1 MTTSEIEKIEE
12 ARWYVLNHVG
22 GPIRNAAQ
30 KEVER
35 FNSAENTGLELFAP
49 TAVVRENKEGQVK
62 LRETKLTFHYVFVK
76 GVFEMVKKLCVQTN
90 GFSFLI
96 DRGNENR
103 YAVIENSEMVHFM
116 NIARAYNNCLPYF
129 SLEDVDL
136 EEGDLVEVVSGDFP
150 GLIGTYMPKAKSNSG
165 DIVLQVF
172 NKVGTIAFNVKS
184 ADVRV
189 LEFSTKTTRAN
200 DQIDA
205 FIPHLLKALRELDSN
220 RPLTPPLAAK
230 LSVFCGRMGSARLNN
245 HKLDARLQMLLYAA
259 NTIIGNMKD
268 AAKALEKY
276 DKVKDC
282 VTNEWTRATNN
293 LIQTMIKGDKKSLV
307 SCYEKVKALEASSKA
322 QRMILEEYE
331 YYFGT
336 SDIQP

>member
-1 MTTSEIEKIEE
+1 MTTSEIDKIEE

-35 FNSAENTGLELFAP
+35 FNTAENTGLELFAP

-136 EEGDLVEVVSGDFP
+136 EEGDLVEFP
-150 GLIGTYMPKAKSNSG
+150 GPYRDVYAQGEEQFRRHRAPGIQQSGHDSLQRKIGRCP
-165 DIVLQVF
+165 
-172 NKVGTIAFNVKS
+172 S
-184 ADVRV
+184 A
-189 LEFSTKTTRAN
+189 
-200 DQIDA
+200 
-205 FIPHLLKALRELDSN
+205 
-220 RPLTPPLAAK
+220 
-230 LSVFCGRMGSARLNN
+230 
-245 HKLDARLQMLLYAA
+245 
-259 NTIIGNMKD
+259 
-268 AAKALEKY
+268 
-276 DKVKDC
+276 
-282 VTNEWTRATNN
+282 
-293 LIQTMIKGDKKSLV
+293 
-307 SCYEKVKALEASSKA
+307 
-322 QRMILEEYE
+322 
-331 YYFGT
+331 
-336 SDIQP
+336 